1 LYYVIIPKKFCVVSV
16 FMVVHN
22 YLSVLKKRE
31 RGRTRRNSTKRTKS
45 ADIKMTQN
53 NSKQRTHVKHMNE
66 RMNARAPSPD
76 VHRQKHKS
84 SKRGA

>member
-1 LYYVIIPKKFCVVSV
+1 
-16 FMVVHN
+16 
-22 YLSVLKKRE
+22 
-31 RGRTRRNSTKRTKS
+31 
-45 ADIKMTQN
+45 MTQN

-84 SKRGA
+84 SKRGAQNQENFAFAFKAEYIGH